1 MMKPFVA
8 LLPLLALATPAEA
21 ARFPI
26 VIPVTTCYDAPEP
39 ICADGAIVA
48 YRDGTAVTPWG
59 GGSWSYDRGARMVE
73 FTFLGGVATGRV
85 SGGCL
90 DGDVE
95 LLGGVTGTWNG
106 CIA

>member
-1 MMKPFVA
+1 MKALVA

-21 ARFPI
+21 ARFPF
-26 VIPVTTCYDAPEP
+26 VIPVTTCCDSPEP
-39 ICADGAIVA
+39 LCAHGAIVA

-59 GGSWSYDRGARMVE
+59 AGTWSYDRDTRTVE
-73 FTFLGGVATGRV
+73 FTFIGGVATGHV

-90 DGDVE
+90 VGDVE
-95 LLGGVTGTWNG
+95 LLGGVTGVWDG